1 LKKSQK
7 RFLFS
12 QDKLTFIYSLLILI
26 IMPFQEIKPIETA
39 QQYLDLAIKRAKRK
53 SSQMK
58 LKGDKLNKIKTL
70 EMTKIAIV
78 RDVIVSRLEEILNSF
93 PRIEELTLFYRK
105 LVEYTI
111 GKSNIKKALGKIK
124 LTKEKISE
132 IFKLHNSKLKSA
144 KEIKDI
150 NKLKKSF
157 YGRLSSILKNPDYK
171 FLENARKLL
180 QSFPTIKQKYKQ
192 IAIAGFPN
200 VGKSTLLSKLT
211 SSKPEIAAYAF
222 TTKRIM
228 IGYIENIQLLDT
240 PGTLN
245 RFNKMNSIEQQAYL
259 VMKIVA
265 EKIIYVFD
273 LTEQYPLKDQIKLYE
288 RVKGFNKPII
298 VYLSKTDILDK
309 EKVNEFKKKY
319 KAIDDIKELNKKLI

>member
-1 LKKSQK
+1 
-7 RFLFS
+7 
-12 QDKLTFIYSLLILI
+12 
-26 IMPFQEIKPIETA
+26 MPFQEIKPIETA